1 MCIRDRVKIPY
12 TELSQEALLGVMDA
26 FILREGTDYG
36 HEEITID
43 QKRSRVL
50 SMLQSGEAEIVFY
63 QESDHI
69 DIVLVK
75 A

>member
-1 MCIRDRVKIPY
+1 
-12 TELSQEALLGVMDA
+12 MDA

-43 QKRSRVL
+43 QKRARVL
-50 SMLQSGEAEIVFY
+50 SMLRSGEAEIVFY

-75 A
+75 S

>member
-1 MCIRDRVKIPY
+1 MKIPY
-12 TELSQEALLGVMDA
+12 TKVSQEALLGVMDA

-75 A
+75 S

>member
-1 MCIRDRVKIPY
+1 MKIPY

-69 DIVLVK
+69 DIVLVNS
-75 A
+75 

>member
-1 MCIRDRVKIPY
+1 MKIPY

-26 FILREGTDYG
+26 FILREGTAYG

-75 A
+75 S

>member
-1 MCIRDRVKIPY
+1 MKIPY
-12 TELSQEALLGVMDA
+12 TELSQEARLGVIDA

-75 A
+75 S

>member
-1 MCIRDRVKIPY
+1 MKIPY
-12 TELSQEALLGVMDA
+12 TELSQEALWGVMDA

-36 HEEITID
+36 HKEITID

-50 SMLQSGEAEIVFY
+50 SMLQSGVAEIVFY

-75 A
+75 S

>member
-1 MCIRDRVKIPY
+1 MQIPY

-75 A
+75 S

>member
-1 MCIRDRVKIPY
+1 MKIPS
-12 TELSQEALLGVMDA
+12 TELSQEALLGVIDA
-26 FILREGTDYG
+26 VILREGTDYG

-75 A
+75 S

>member
-1 MCIRDRVKIPY
+1 MKIPH

-75 A
+75 S

>member
-1 MCIRDRVKIPY
+1 MKIPY

-36 HEEITID
+36 HVEITID

-75 A
+75 S

>member
-1 MCIRDRVKIPY
+1 MKIPY
-12 TELSQEALLGVMDA
+12 TELSQEALWGVMDA

-50 SMLQSGEAEIVFY
+50 SMLQSGVAEIVFY

-75 A
+75 S

>member
-1 MCIRDRVKIPY
+1 VKIPY

-75 A
+75 S

>member
-1 MCIRDRVKIPY
+1 MKIPY
-12 TELSQEALLGVMDA
+12 KELSQEALLGVIDA

-75 A
+75 S

>member
-1 MCIRDRVKIPY
+1 MGSEMCIRDR
-12 TELSQEALLGVMDA
+12 GVMDA

-75 A
+75 S

>member
-1 MCIRDRVKIPY
+1 MKIPY

-50 SMLQSGEAEIVFY
+50 SMIQSGEAEIVFY

-75 A
+75 S

>member
-1 MCIRDRVKIPY
+1 MKIPY
-12 TELSQEALLGVMDA
+12 TELSQEALLGVIDA

-75 A
+75 SEKD

>member
-1 MCIRDRVKIPY
+1 MKIPY
-12 TELSQEALLGVMDA
+12 TELSQEALLGVIDA

-36 HEEITID
+36 HEEITFD

-75 A
+75 S

>member
-1 MCIRDRVKIPY
+1 MKIPY

-63 QESDHI
+63 QESNHI

-75 A
+75 S

>member
-1 MCIRDRVKIPY
+1 MKIPY
-12 TELSQEALLGVMDA
+12 SELSQEALLGVMDA

-75 A
+75 S

>member
-1 MCIRDRVKIPY
+1 MKIPY

-36 HEEITID
+36 HEEVTID

-75 A
+75 S

>member
-1 MCIRDRVKIPY
+1 MKIPY

-36 HEEITID
+36 HEEIAID

-75 A
+75 S

>member
-1 MCIRDRVKIPY
+1 MKIPY
-12 TELSQEALLGVMDA
+12 TELSQEALLGVMEA

-75 A
+75 S

>member
-1 MCIRDRVKIPY
+1 MKIPY

>member
-1 MCIRDRVKIPY
+1 MKIPY

-75 A
+75 AYKD

>member
-1 MCIRDRVKIPY
+1 MKIPY
-12 TELSQEALLGVMDA
+12 RELSQEALLGVMDA

-50 SMLQSGEAEIVFY
+50 SMLRSGEAEIVFY

-75 A
+75 S

>member
-1 MCIRDRVKIPY
+1 MKIPY

-50 SMLQSGEAEIVFY
+50 SMLQSGEAEILFY

-75 A
+75 SEKD

>member
-1 MCIRDRVKIPY
+1 MKIPY
-12 TELSQEALLGVMDA
+12 TELSQEALLGVVDA

-36 HEEITID
+36 HEEVTID

-75 A
+75 S

>member
-1 MCIRDRVKIPY
+1 MKIPY
-12 TELSQEALLGVMDA
+12 AELSQEALLGVMDA

-75 A
+75 S

>member
-1 MCIRDRVKIPY
+1 MKIPY

-75 A
+75 S

>member
-1 MCIRDRVKIPY
+1 MKIPY
-12 TELSQEALLGVMDA
+12 TELSQEALLGVIDA

>member
-1 MCIRDRVKIPY
+1 MKIPY
-12 TELSQEALLGVMDA
+12 RELSQEALLGVMDA

-75 A
+75 S